1 MTWRASWQDYRH
13 WPQWHKQ
20 PHPLVEYEDFDTKEA
35 AEKCAR
41 ARRKS
46 GLTVCVSPTPPP
58 PRARRLRNDKAFNA
72 TWKLAP

>member
-1 MTWRASWQDYRH
+1 MTWRCSWQDYRH

-46 GLTVCVSPTPPP
+46 GLTVCVSMTPL
-58 PRARRLRNDKAFNA
+58 PRPGRQPRKRPAFNSE
-72 TWKLAP
+72 WKLAR